1 MGFIDDGNHSGTDK
15 FLGRLDDVKG
25 LIKNHNINEII
36 IPENYINIRKL
47 IKLLDKISG
56 MNVNCK
62 LVPKGEKMLIGK
74 GMVENLAGVPLLE
87 IELPLFDNFHQFIK
101 RSFDIFLSSILI
113 FLSIPVHLY
122 FLLLVWVF

>member
-1 MGFIDDGNHSGTDK
+1 MSTPLFTRRAAILGTGMESIRVGDLLHHTLESHFILMGFIDDGNYSGTDK

-47 IKLLDKISG
+47 IKLLDKLSG

-62 LVPKGEKMLIGK
+62 LVPKGGI
-74 GMVENLAGVPLLE
+74 
-87 IELPLFDNFHQFIK
+87 FD
-101 RSFDIFLSSILI
+101 L
-113 FLSIPVHLY
+113 
-122 FLLLVWVF
+122 